1 MARIALSLP
10 QFTEPVS
17 GAVRWADETAGLGD
31 VSDLRAS
38 AGSAHLTS
46 ILIRPLANGRVVMQ
60 VRETVPGGGAGGG
73 PDLTAAWE
81 QSPHAL
87 TLRAP
92 GVSDLVIPGP
102 DHASSA
108 NRDTTEPY
116 GWRVA
121 AASVAAHTAWRTAFL
136 ALPSAQQQ
144 AAQVIL
150 DDGGTLAGIA
160 RSRIRTRGALDAVA
174 KQGGIVQVRARTRG
188 ALAVSIRAG
197 LVHSAEGETLDEI
210 AWRRYRRHDAV
221 PAVLAANPGLADA
234 PPALPAG
241 LAVVLPDLPASG
253 LAMSAA
259 RLWNVAPVGVTLS
272 PNQRPYARLGGTFRA
287 TVRVR

>member
-17 GAVRWADETAGLGD
+17 GAVRWSDETAGLGD

-38 AGSAHLTS
+38 AGCAHLTS
-46 ILIRPLANGRVVMQ
+46 LLIRPLANGRVVVQ
-60 VRETVPGGGAGGG
+60 VRETLPGRGAGGG
-73 PDLTAAWE
+73 PDLTTAWE

-121 AASVAAHTAWRTAFL
+121 AASIAAHTAWRTAFL
-136 ALPSAQQQ
+136 ALTPAQRQ
-144 AAQVIL
+144 AAQLIL

-160 RSRIRTRGALDAVA
+160 RSRIRTRGALGAAVR
-174 KQGGIVQVRARTRG
+174 QGVSPGFESAHAAPWLCPSGRGWCTVRRARRSTRSPGG
-188 ALAVSIRAG
+188 ATGVTTPCPPCWLR
-197 LVHSAEGETLDEI
+197 TP
-210 AWRRYRRHDAV
+210 AWPTPRLRSPRV
-221 PAVLAANPGLADA
+221 WPSSCPTG
-234 PPALPAG
+234 P
-241 LAVVLPDLPASG
+241 LPAS
-253 LAMSAA
+253 
-259 RLWNVAPVGVTLS
+259 
-272 PNQRPYARLGGTFRA
+272 
-287 TVRVR
+287 